1 MRPALAVSTGA
12 ATHPGL
18 RRALN
23 EDAHLASAPVFVV
36 ADGMGGHEAGERASA
51 AVIAEFASSIGR
63 ASLHLDDVR
72 HALSRARS
80 VVEQLSLSGDVRA
93 GTTLSGVVIATV
105 DGMGYWLAVNIGD
118 SRTYRLADGELE
130 QISVDHS
137 VVQELI
143 DSGELTAEQAL
154 TDRRRNIITRAI
166 GASSTGD
173 ADYWLFP
180 AELGDRMM
188 VCSDGLTSEVS
199 DARILEVLSH
209 TTDPQEAA
217 DVLVQEAVDAGG
229 RDNITVVIVDAVS
242 VASRPG
248 TYLETDSE
256 TDAHADMHVDTH
268 VDITTRPR
276 EAATGGAR

>member
-1 MRPALAVSTGA
+1 MRPALIVSTGA
-12 ATHPGL
+12 ATHAGL

-51 AVIAEFASSIGR
+51 AVIAEFSRTIGS
-63 ASLHLDDVR
+63 AFLQLDDVR
-72 HALSRARS
+72 GALSRARV
-80 VVEQLSLSGDVRA
+80 VVEELSLSADGRA
-93 GTTLSGVVIATV
+93 GTTLSGVVIASV
-105 DGMGYWLAVNIGD
+105 DGMGYWLTVNIGD
-118 SRTYRLADGELE
+118 SRTYRLADGDLE

-143 DSGELTAEQAL
+143 ESGELTPEDAL

-180 AELGDRMM
+180 AELGDRML

-199 DARILEVLSH
+199 DRRIRDVLMS
-209 TTDPQEAA
+209 TPDPQRAA
-217 DVLVQEAVDAGG
+217 DVLVREAVEAGG
-229 RDNITVVIVDAVS
+229 RDNITVIVVDAVS

-248 TYLETDSE
+248 TLLETDS
-256 TDAHADMHVDTH
+256 DMDM
-268 VDITTRPR
+268 DTRPR
-276 EAATGGAR
+276 EAAAGGVR

>member
-1 MRPALAVSTGA
+1 MRAALIVSTGS

-23 EDAHLASAPVFVV
+23 EDAHLASAPMFLV

-51 AVIAEFASSIGR
+51 TVIAEFSRYIGR
-63 ASLHLDDVR
+63 SALALDDVR
-72 HALSRARS
+72 LALGRSRAS
-80 VVEQLSLSGDVRA
+80 VEELSTAGNGRA

-105 DGMGYWLAVNIGD
+105 DGIGYWLALNIGD
-118 SRTYRLADGELE
+118 SRTYRLADGDLE
-130 QISVDHS
+130 QITVDHS

-143 DSGELTAEQAL
+143 EAGELSIEDAA

-166 GASSTGD
+166 GASSTGE

-188 VCSDGLTSEVS
+188 ICSDGLTSEVP
-199 DARILEVLSH
+199 DDRIREVLQ
-209 TTDPQEAA
+209 TTPDPQKAA
-217 DVLVQEAVDAGG
+217 DILVDEAVLSGG

-242 VASRPG
+242 VATRPG
-248 TYLETDSE
+248 TPIETD
-256 TDAHADMHVDTH
+256 DIDMD
-268 VDITTRPR
+268 TRPR
-276 EAATGGAR
+276 ESAAGGVR